1 MAEAQRKIVQQE
13 SDLGLNGFEGI
24 FGEEEKES
32 NLPANTAVKDSV
44 VSESYI
50 NAHVEKLTSKVTELV
65 TLSVDQRVEIARLSN
80 QLIENQRQ
88 LVATQQ
94 ILIRLMERNIDLTR
108 HISCIEEKLPAIFE
122 LPSIMEKLKD
132 KVAVLEGVELE

>member
-1 MAEAQRKIVQQE
+1 MAEAQRKITQQE

-24 FGEEEKES
+24 FGGEES
-32 NLPANTAVKDSV
+32 NP
-44 VSESYI
+44 SESTATKDVTSGESYLS
-50 NAHVEKLTSKVTELV
+50 AHVEKLTSKVTELV

-122 LPSIMEKLKD
+122 LPSVMEKLKD
-132 KVAVLEGVELE
+132 KIAVLEGVELA